1 MSASRCSAA
10 WISAS
15 VLGIVAALRGGW
27 GAFIMFCRN
36 SPRSEIMLG
45 STAGSVVC
53 VWAVLFG
60 RLLVP
65 AELSG
70 FRVKLGR
77 VSCGSNR
84 VSPLPEYTF
93 FTVSSID

>member
-1 MSASRCSAA
+1 MLASRCSVA

-15 VLGIVAALRGGW
+15 VLGTVAARKGGE
-27 GAFIMFCRN
+27 GAFIMFCR
-36 SPRSEIMLG
+36 SFPRSAIMFG